1 MPGRAPAR
9 VPEHATL
16 PCLPVARSRQI
27 ILMKAADAADARD
40 DDGMPVMGTVLEVAE
55 ALAPYN
61 IAGDDANSR
70 APRVK
75 DSISGVGLLF
85 GPGLVLEVP
94 TMQDEVRQ
102 VLVTMTDDDFGFP
115 VLTRLCRALRWTM
128 LDPETGR
135 RFGP

>member
-1 MPGRAPAR
+1 
-9 VPEHATL
+9 
-16 PCLPVARSRQI
+16 
-27 ILMKAADAADARD
+27 MKAADAADARD
-40 DDGMPVMGTVLEVAE
+40 DDGMPVMGTVLQVAE

-61 IAGDDANSR
+61 IAGDDPNSR
-70 APRVK
+70 EPRVK

-115 VLTRLCRALRWTM
+115 VLMRLCRALQWTM